1 MKTDMTQGN
10 ISKHLTQFA
19 LPLILGNIFQL
30 TYNAVDSI
38 IVGRF
43 AGDAAQAAIGTA
55 NPIMNIAVFFIVG
68 ICTGTSVLMSEYF
81 GAKDYEKLRK
91 EIGTSMSV
99 GILFSLGVSLICMLL
114 AKQFLI
120 WTHTPSEIL
129 HMASGYLKI
138 VFGGLVFT
146 FLYNIYAATMRSI
159 GDARTPIYFLAFSAV
174 LNIILDII
182 FIVYAGMGV
191 YGAAI
196 GTVLAQV
203 ISALLCG
210 IYVYFKMP
218 MISMKWKDLKIDKQL
233 LKDTVNYSWATGMQK
248 ITLNVGKVLVQAFVN
263 DLGVA
268 SIAAFNAVSRVDEFV
283 FQPQQSIGSAMT
295 TFVAQNRGA
304 KKYERIQKSFTVGM
318 VMQFVYWVGIG
329 ILVWTLS
336 DQIMT
341 LFVGESTTEVT
352 RLGVIYLK
360 TMAIL
365 YCLPAMTNG
374 LQGYMRGW
382 GKMKVC
388 LASTFVQI
396 VGRVTAAA
404 ILIPRFQVAG
414 ISYSCLIGWLCM
426 LAFEIP
432 CYLKMK
438 KENQNINKE
447 STSVAN
453 EG

>member
-1 MKTDMTQGN
+1 MKIDMTKGN
-10 ISKHLTQFA
+10 ISGHLAQFA
-19 LPLILGNIFQL
+19 MPLILGNIFQL

-38 IVGRF
+38 VVGRF
-43 AGDAAQAAIGTA
+43 AGDVAQAAIGTA

-99 GILFSLGVSLICMLL
+99 GFLFSLGLSIICMLL
-114 AKQFLI
+114 AKRFLTWI
-120 WTHTPSEIL
+120 NTPSEIL
-129 HMASGYLKI
+129 QMATGYIRI

-159 GDARTPIYFLAFSAV
+159 GDAKTPIYFVAFSAI
-174 LNIILDII
+174 LNIILDLL
-182 FIVYAGMGV
+182 FIVKFDMGV
-191 YGAAI
+191 QGAAI
-196 GTVLAQV
+196 GTVLSQI
-203 ISALLCG
+203 ISAVLCT

-218 MISMKWKDLKIDKQL
+218 IISMRWKDLRIDSKL

-268 SIAAFNAVSRVDEFV
+268 SIAAFNAVSRVDDFV
-283 FQPQQSIGSAMT
+283 FQPQQSIGSAIT

-304 KKYERIQKSFTVGM
+304 KQYKRIQKSFKIGM
-318 VMQFVYWVGIG
+318 LMEALYWIIIG
-329 ILVWTLS
+329 ILVWIFAT
-336 DQIMT
+336 QIMV
-341 LFVGESTTEVT
+341 LFVGDVTTEVAK
-352 RLGVIYLK
+352 LGVIYLK
-360 TMAIL
+360 TMAFI
-365 YCLPAMTNG
+365 YILPAMTNG

-382 GKMKVC
+382 GEMKIC

-396 VGRVTAAA
+396 VGRVAAA
-404 ILIPRFQVAG
+404 ALLIPKFQVAG
-414 ISYSCLIGWLCM
+414 ISYSCLFGWLCM

-432 CYLKMK
+432 CYIKLKK
-438 KENQNINKE
+438 KGEKLMVKSKNRK
-447 STSVAN
+447 A
-453 EG
+453 